1 MISIITKLSYIYET
15 IVVTFKSLLM
25 ERLTQPEEDALR
37 VLWLLSGGFVK
48 DVLDGLPA
56 LPGTTLPGT
65 TLPGTTLPGTTLPGT
80 TLPGTTALPGTTLP
94 GTTLPGTA
102 LPGTTQRP
110 PYTTLASTL
119 RNLERK
125 GYVRSEKLGNSFRFV
140 PVVTADDYQRR
151 SLGTL
156 VKQHF
161 QDSYKDLVS
170 FFAQENK
177 ISAADLQEIIDLI
190 ERKKAE

>member
-1 MISIITKLSYIYET
+1 MST
-15 IVVTFKSLLM
+15 SL

-37 VLWLLSGGFVK
+37 VLWPLPAGGFVK
-48 DVLDGLPA
+48 DVLDALPA
-56 LPGTTLPGT
+56 P
-65 TLPGTTLPGTTLPGT
+65 
-80 TLPGTTALPGTTLP
+80 
-94 GTTLPGTA
+94 
-102 LPGTTQRP
+102 RP

-125 GYVRSEKLGNSFRFV
+125 GYVRAEKLGNSYRFV

-156 VKQHF
+156 VQQHF
-161 QDSYKDLVS
+161 RNSYKDLVS

-177 ISAADLQEIIDLI
+177 VSAADLQEIIKLI
-190 ERKKAE
+190 ENKKAE

>member
-1 MISIITKLSYIYET
+1 
-15 IVVTFKSLLM
+15 M

-37 VLWLLSGGFVK
+37 VLWLLSGGGFVK

-56 LPGTTLPGT
+56 P
-65 TLPGTTLPGTTLPGT
+65 
-80 TLPGTTALPGTTLP
+80 
-94 GTTLPGTA
+94 
-102 LPGTTQRP
+102 QP

-161 QDSYKDLVS
+161 QNSYKDLVS

-177 ISAADLQEIIDLI
+177 ISAADLQEIIKLI
-190 ERKKAE
+190 ESKKPE

>member
-1 MISIITKLSYIYET
+1 MSTAL
-15 IVVTFKSLLM
+15 

-37 VLWLLSGGFVK
+37 VLWPLPAGGFVK
-48 DVLDGLPA
+48 DVLEGLPA
-56 LPGTTLPGT
+56 PP
-65 TLPGTTLPGTTLPGT
+65 
-80 TLPGTTALPGTTLP
+80 
-94 GTTLPGTA
+94 
-102 LPGTTQRP
+102 P

-125 GYVRSEKLGNSFRFV
+125 GYVRSEKLGNSYRFV
-140 PVVTADDYQRR
+140 PLVTADDYQRR

-161 QDSYKDLVS
+161 QNSYKDLVS

-177 ISAADLQEIIDLI
+177 VSAEDLQEIIRLI
-190 ERKKAE
+190 ESKKED

>member
-1 MISIITKLSYIYET
+1 
-15 IVVTFKSLLM
+15 M

-37 VLWLLSGGFVK
+37 VLWPLPAGGFVK
-48 DVLDGLPA
+48 NVLDALPA
-56 LPGTTLPGT
+56 PP
-65 TLPGTTLPGTTLPGT
+65 
-80 TLPGTTALPGTTLP
+80 
-94 GTTLPGTA
+94 
-102 LPGTTQRP
+102 P

-125 GYVRSEKLGNSFRFV
+125 GYVRAEKLGNSFRFV

-156 VKQHF
+156 VKEHF
-161 QDSYKDLVS
+161 QDSYKELVS

-177 ISAADLQEIIDLI
+177 VSAADLQEIIRLI
-190 ERKKAE
+190 ENKKPE

>member
-1 MISIITKLSYIYET
+1 
-15 IVVTFKSLLM
+15 M

-37 VLWLLSGGFVK
+37 VLWPLPAGGFVK
-48 DVLDGLPA
+48 EVLVALPA
-56 LPGTTLPGT
+56 P
-65 TLPGTTLPGTTLPGT
+65 
-80 TLPGTTALPGTTLP
+80 
-94 GTTLPGTA
+94 
-102 LPGTTQRP
+102 RP

-125 GYVRSEKLGNSFRFV
+125 GYVRAEKLANSYRFV
-140 PVVTADDYQRR
+140 SLVTADDYQRR

-161 QDSYKDLVS
+161 QNSYKELVS
-170 FFAQENK
+170 FFAQEEK

-190 ERKKAE
+190 ERRKAE